1 MRLKLEP
8 YQPSTT
14 LSSILCDR
22 SLHSLTRRRARQMK
36 PKLTSIIVSLALIG
50 TMVVSAQ
57 QSGLS
62 ISQLRTEI
70 QKRETLDIPEDL
82 RETNNRRLRDLRAE
96 LHTLLEQEIRKL
108 VDYKNNLSLEPGE
121 AKKVED
127 TIQTYKAELVKLEAL
142 QPGPML
148 ATTAPTSLPASTFV
162 APTVNPTSA
171 PPARSPAA
179 IPTPTPAPVSASA
192 GTNTQTTQKSCADLD
207 ALSDKNAKAVSQVDY
222 KLCDL
227 ANAIKQRA
235 NRQVKL
241 TGAGAPDY
249 FDLLVILI
257 AKRSTPTFLLEAEE
271 ARVDKQVG
279 STPASSGSTSLVVKG
294 GAPAILGFATENGAL
309 TQSTSGTTVTFRG
322 NPLGIFHALHNDG
335 LVSSFIE
342 DENDLMTRLL
352 RKTSFAFSF
361 DTDRGPQPGVF
372 TASKQQLS
380 SVSARFEFIN
390 KRRPSLYTKEWNDFL
405 QKQAQ
410 QFTDTINN
418 SVSVLIANTESTVNP
433 LEWRDPVLQ
442 TWYAETQ
449 TLLAAAT
456 TDQVESVLRSQID
469 KLPVTE
475 LSPQTVTQ
483 LNGIENSIGVYL
495 QGRDSVLDKIAKGTL
510 VTLDFTNKREAN
522 APDTSNFTFIAEKG
536 PGGRTDFT
544 FNGSLTFFNKKPTL
558 LPGST
563 AKPVGRIR
571 EFSFSGQFDIP
582 FGSVRE
588 AGQFVLWGSG
598 KYQRLMEVF
607 FTQACTMV
615 PNTKGDIAVGQFGL
629 RIPIKGLGIKFP
641 ISVSFANRTEL
652 IKEKTVRAN
661 FGFTFDLDT
670 IFAKFKPF

>member
-1 MRLKLEP
+1 
-8 YQPSTT
+8 
-14 LSSILCDR
+14 
-22 SLHSLTRRRARQMK
+22 MK
-36 PKLTSIIVSLALIG
+36 TKLTSVIVSLVLIG

-62 ISQLRTEI
+62 IRQLRTEI

-82 RETNNRRLRDLRAE
+82 RETNDRRLRDLRAE
-96 LHTLLEQEIRKL
+96 LHTLLEQEIQKL
-108 VDYKNNLSLEPGE
+108 LTYKNNLVLEPDE
-121 AKKVED
+121 ARKVED
-127 TIQTYKAELVKLEAL
+127 RIQTYKAELAKLEAL

-148 ATTAPTSLPASTFV
+148 VTTAPSSLPGSIFV
-162 APTVNPTSA
+162 APTVNPISA
-171 PPARSPAA
+171 PPARPPSAA
-179 IPTPTPAPVSASA
+179 QTPTPAPVSASA
-192 GTNTQTTQKSCADLD
+192 GTNAQTTQKTCADLD
-207 ALSDKNAKAVSQVDY
+207 ALSEKNAKAVSQVDY

-227 ANAIKQRA
+227 VKALKQPSRT
-235 NRQVKL
+235 NRQIKL
-241 TGAGAPDY
+241 MGAGNPDY
-249 FDLLVILI
+249 FDLLLILI
-257 AKRSTPTFLLEAEE
+257 AKRSTPTFLVEAEE

-279 STPASSGSTSLVVKG
+279 SSPASSGSTSLVVKG

-309 TQSTSGTTVTFRG
+309 TQSSSGTTATFRG
-322 NPLGIFHALHNDG
+322 NPLGIYHALANHG

-342 DENDLMTRLL
+342 DENDPMTRFL

-390 KRRPSLYTKEWNDFL
+390 KRRPTMYIKEWNDFL
-405 QKQAQ
+405 EKQAQ
-410 QFTDTINN
+410 RFTNTIND
-418 SVSVLIANTESTVNP
+418 SVSVLIANSQSTVNP

-449 TLLAAAT
+449 SLLAAAT
-456 TDQVESVLRSQID
+456 TDQVEIVLRSQID

-495 QGRDSVLDKIAKGTL
+495 QGRDSVLDKIAQGTL
-510 VTLDFTNKREAN
+510 VTLDYTNKREAN

-544 FNGSLTFFNKKPTL
+544 FNGSLTFFNKKPML

-563 AKPVGRIR
+563 AKPIGRIR
-571 EFSFSGQFDIP
+571 DFDFSGQFDIP

-588 AGQFVLWGSG
+588 AGQFVFWGSG
-598 KYQRLMEVF
+598 KYQRLLEDS
-607 FTQACTMV
+607 FTQAGTMV
-615 PNTKGDIAVGQFGL
+615 PNTKGDIAVGQIGL
-629 RIPIKGLGIKFP
+629 RIPLKDLGIKFP

>member
-1 MRLKLEP
+1 
-8 YQPSTT
+8 
-14 LSSILCDR
+14 
-22 SLHSLTRRRARQMK
+22 MK
-36 PKLTSIIVSLALIG
+36 IKLTGVIAFLVLIG
-50 TMVVSAQ
+50 TMVVGAQ

-62 ISQLRTEI
+62 IGQLRTEI

-82 RETNNRRLRDLRAE
+82 KEMNNRRLRELRTE
-96 LHTLLEQEIRKL
+96 LQALLEKEIQKL
-108 VDYKNNLSLEPGE
+108 VAYKNNLLLGPDE
-121 AKKVED
+121 AKTVDDK
-127 TIQTYKAELVKLEAL
+127 IQIYQTELKKLEETL
-142 QPGPML
+142 RPGPML
-148 ATTAPTSLPASTFV
+148 ATTAPSSLPASTFV
-162 APTVNPTSA
+162 TPTSA
-171 PPARSPAA
+171 PPSQPPPASP
-179 IPTPTPAPVSASA
+179 TQTPAPVSASA
-192 GTNTQTTQKSCADLD
+192 GTNSQTTQKSCADLD

-227 ANAIKQRA
+227 ASAIKQRT
-235 NRQVKL
+235 NRQIKL
-241 TGAGAPDY
+241 TGAGNPDY

-257 AKRSTPTFLLEAEE
+257 AKRSTPTFLVEAEE

-309 TQSTSGTTVTFRG
+309 TQSSSGTTVTFRG
-322 NPLGIFHALHNDG
+322 NPLGIYHALANHG

-342 DENDLMTRLL
+342 DENDPITRFL

-380 SVSARFEFIN
+380 SVSARIEFIN

-410 QFTDTINN
+410 EFTDTINK
-418 SVSVLIANTESTVNP
+418 SVPVLVANTESTVNP

-442 TWYAETQ
+442 TWYAEAQ
-449 TLLAAAT
+449 TLLAGAT
-456 TDQVESVLRSQID
+456 TDTVEGVLRSQLD
-469 KLPVTE
+469 KLPVAE
-475 LSPQTVTQ
+475 LSPQTITQ
-483 LNGIENSIGVYL
+483 LNGIENQIGVYL

-510 VTLDFTNKREAN
+510 VTFDYTNKREAN
-522 APDTSNFTFIAEKG
+522 SPDTSNFTFIAEKG
-536 PGGRTDFT
+536 PGGRTDLT
-544 FNGSLTFFNKKPTL
+544 FNASLTIFNKKPL
-558 LPGST
+558 LINNAAGNQI
-563 AKPVGRIR
+563 GRIR
-571 EFSFSGQFDIP
+571 DFNFAGQFDIP

-598 KYQRLMEVF
+598 RYQRLMENS
-607 FTQACTMV
+607 FTQAGTMM

-652 IKEKTVRAN
+652 IKEKEVRAN